1 MRVGIVDLGFSNAG
15 SVLNMFRQCEVDPV
29 VLTQPDDLLDF
40 SRIVLAGVGSFDSGM
55 SRIIGDGWLEPLNQV
70 RSSEASRI
78 LGICLGMQLM
88 TNCSEEGTIPG
99 LGWIDAE
106 VKLLSPNLESGLR
119 VPHMGW
125 NYIDVQRPNPYLGG
139 SADGERFYFVHSYHV
154 VCSDPHDC
162 VATASHGQSVTA
174 AISRDNL
181 FGVQF
186 HPEKSH
192 RFGLR
197 LFNKFASL

>member
-15 SVLNMFRQCEVDPV
+15 SVMNMLRQCGVDPV
-29 VLTQPDDLLDF
+29 VLTNPDDLSDF
-40 SRIVLAGVGSFDSGM
+40 SHIVLAGVGAFDSGM
-55 SRIIGDGWLEPLNQV
+55 SRIVADGWLEPLNRV
-70 RSSEASRI
+70 RSSESSRI

-88 TNCSEEGTIPG
+88 ANRSEEGSMPG
-99 LGWIDAE
+99 LGWINAE
-106 VKLLSPNLESGLR
+106 VRRLSPDPESGLR

-125 NYIDVQRPNPYLGG
+125 NYVNVQRPNPYICG
-139 SADGERFYFVHSYHV
+139 SGDESRFYFVHSYHV
-154 VCSDPHDC
+154 VCSDPLDC

-197 LFNKFASL
+197 LLNRFVSI

>member
-1 MRVGIVDLGFSNAG
+1 MQVGIVDLGFSNAG

-40 SRIVLAGVGSFDSGM
+40 SRIVLAGVGAFDSGM

-70 RSSEASRI
+70 RSSENSRI

-88 TNCSEEGTIPG
+88 TNCSEEGSIPG

-106 VKLLSPNLESGLR
+106 VKRLSPDEESGLR

-139 SADGERFYFVHSYHV
+139 SDDGERFYFVHSYHV
-154 VCSDPHDC
+154 VCNDPDDC

-174 AISRDNL
+174 AISHDNL

-197 LFNKFASL
+197 FFNRFVSL

>member
-29 VLTQPDDLLDF
+29 VLTRPDDLLDF
-40 SRIVLAGVGSFDSGM
+40 SRIVLAGVGAFDSGM

-70 RSSEASRI
+70 RSSEDSRI

-88 TNCSEEGTIPG
+88 TNCSEEGSIPG

-106 VKLLSPNLESGLR
+106 VKLLSPDEESGLR

-154 VCSDPHDC
+154 VCNDPYDC

-174 AISRDNL
+174 AISRENL

-197 LFNKFASL
+197 LLNRFVSL